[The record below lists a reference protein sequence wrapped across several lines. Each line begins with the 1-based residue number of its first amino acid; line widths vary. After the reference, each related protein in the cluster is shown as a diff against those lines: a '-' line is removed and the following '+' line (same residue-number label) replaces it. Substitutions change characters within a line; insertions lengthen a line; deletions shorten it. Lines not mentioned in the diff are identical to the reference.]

1 MLSFFCYHNNINN
14 EWFIHFKDKGHV
26 MNVQIRAKDLNLSDQ
41 TRAHIEAA
49 IEAFSK
55 FQLDITTVNFSAH
68 AEKKGVSIE
77 FDIHIAHAQ
86 PVVISQSDD
95 NLDAAIDL
103 AIDRAS
109 TALRRLHTKV
119 TEKQATSV
127 KDLET
132 LDA

>member
-1 MLSFFCYHNNINN
+1 
-14 EWFIHFKDKGHV
+14 
-26 MNVQIRAKDLNLSDQ
+26 MNVQIRAKDVTLNAN
-41 TRAHIEAA
+41 TKAHIESA
-49 IEAFSK
+49 IEGFSK
-55 FQLDITTVNFSAH
+55 YTLDITTVNVNVL

-86 PVVISQSDD
+86 PVVINQSDD

-109 TALRRLHTKV
+109 KALRRLHTKV
-119 TEKQATSV
+119 VDHNTGSI